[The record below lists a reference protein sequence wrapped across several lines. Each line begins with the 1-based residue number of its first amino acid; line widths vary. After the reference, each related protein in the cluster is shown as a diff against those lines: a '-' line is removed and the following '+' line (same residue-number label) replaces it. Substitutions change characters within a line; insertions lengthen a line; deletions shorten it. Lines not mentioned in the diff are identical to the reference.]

1 MKYET
6 LYDEF
11 AQLFPA
17 DAAKLKK
24 IEKNAEADSSDGMH
38 VMFGMVVVPFVLDLL
53 AESDEEKLKKV
64 FSYFEK
70 MAESDNTKISEVLE
84 FTVLEDFISRG
95 NGILDNFK
103 RFMGKKTIERCEK
116 VEKYMM

>member
-11 AQLFPA
+11 AQLFPD

-24 IEKNAEADSSDGMH
+24 MANNTEAEPSDGMH
-38 VMFGMVVVPFVLDLL
+38 VMFGMVVVPFVLELM
-53 AESDEEKLKKV
+53 AGSDEKKLKKA

-70 MAESDNTKISEVLE
+70 MAECDSAKISEVLD

-95 NGILDNFK
+95 KGTLNNCK
-103 RFMGKKTIERCEK
+103 RFMDKKTIENCEMI
-116 VEKYMM
+116 EKYML